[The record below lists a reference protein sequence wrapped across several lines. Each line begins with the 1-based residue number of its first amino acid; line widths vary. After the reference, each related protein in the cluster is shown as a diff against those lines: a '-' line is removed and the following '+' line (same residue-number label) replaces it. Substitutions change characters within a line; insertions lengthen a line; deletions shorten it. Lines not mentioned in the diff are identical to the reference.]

1 MQFFL
6 YLSCVLAVVA
16 ADGYYYETPATRTVP
31 HWNRLASTQQYQYHT
46 QDGFGQYSY
55 GYGEPF
61 STKQEVRTQDG
72 ITRGYYTYLDAKGK
86 LQTVTYT
93 ADADGFH
100 VAGTNLPKQ
109 RSSTD
114 GSTVFEAPQSV
125 QETPEVAAARLQHLA
140 AHQQAK
146 LRLYGISTPI
156 ASNSLLV
163 KESKD
168 DNVKAID
175 RSDLLPQQVEDTPE
189 VAAAKVEFFKRYE
202 EVKQRNNR
210 LRQKQPNAG
219 YALVKSQPLTV
230 TVPLRNYRPSII
242 PSGAFRYDIIV
253 PSNSREYLP
262 IAKLS
267 SFKK

>member
-16 ADGYYYETPATRTVP
+16 ADGYYYETPATRIVP
-31 HWNRLASTQQYQYHT
+31 HWNRLASAQQYQYHT

-72 ITRGYYTYLDAKGK
+72 TTRGYYTYLDAEGK

-114 GSTVFEAPQSV
+114 DSTAFVAPQSV

-163 KESKD
+163 KESND
-168 DNVKAID
+168 DNVKTID
-175 RSDLLPQQVEDTPE
+175 RSVLLPQQVEDTPE

-210 LRQKQPNAG
+210 LHQKQQNAG